1 MNRCMI
7 VVDMQSYY
15 RPGPGMVAQVN
26 QLAATMP
33 TAATLYTHDENQVPL
48 IKFGKTPPQ
57 DTSVLVNAMAVF
69 PKFGYG
75 LPQQAI
81 EWLKK
86 QQAEEVLVAGGHT
99 DANLLSAGF
108 SIFNAGMRPAVLPV
122 LCFGN
127 DWYMHTVTTGVW
139 EREIG
144 KVYQSAAELQ
154 FGANV

>member
-7 VVDMQSYY
+7 VVDMQNYY
-15 RPGPGMVAQVN
+15 RPGPGMIAQIN

-33 TAATLYTHDENQVPL
+33 TCATLFIHDESEVPL
-48 IKFGKTPPQ
+48 VKFGRTPPQ
-57 DTSVLVNAMAVF
+57 DTAVVISAMATF
-69 PKFGYG
+69 PKAGFN
-75 LPQQAI
+75 LPVQAL

-86 QQAEEVLVAGGHT
+86 QQPEEVLVAGCHT
-99 DANLLSAGF
+99 DANLLAAGF
-108 SIFNAGMRPAVLPV
+108 SLFNAGMRPAVLPP

-127 DWYMHTVTTGVW
+127 DWYMHTVTTGIW

-154 FGANV
+154 FGGL

>member
-7 VVDMQSYY
+7 VVDMQNYY
-15 RPGPGMVAQVN
+15 RPGPGMVAQIN

-33 TAATLYTHDENQVPL
+33 TAATLFVHDESEVPL
-48 IKFGKTPPQ
+48 VKFGRTPPQ
-57 DTSVLVNAMAVF
+57 DNSILISAMAMF
-69 PKFGYG
+69 PKTGYG
-75 LPQQAI
+75 LPPQAI

-86 QQAEEVLVAGGHT
+86 QEAEEVLIAGGHT
-99 DANLLSAGF
+99 DANLLAAGF
-108 SIFNAGMRPAVLPV
+108 SVFNAGMRPAVLPV

-127 DWYMHTVTTGVW
+127 DWYMHTVTTGIW

-154 FGANV
+154 FGGL